1 MLGLECIDEGQICF
15 DSQEYSGGGGL
26 FLQPL
31 LRVLEQQGGLDSFRT
46 AGAAWIFT
54 DISSLFASLII
65 MGRILLQNDWK
76 KVDNEPKIGIR
87 IMETSIEQE
96 KTGGA

>member
-1 MLGLECIDEGQICF
+1 LTRGRFVLIARNI
-15 DSQEYSGGGGL
+15 GGGGVSL
-26 FLQPL
+26 LQPL

-65 MGRILLQNDWK
+65 MGQKLLQNDWK
-76 KVDNEPKIGIR
+76 K
-87 IMETSIEQE
+87 
-96 KTGGA
+96 